1 MPVFDTRIIHYTNQS
16 YKEITMYLEKIKKE
30 VMEMMEKK
38 YNSPP
43 KPPQNVTDEDIEK
56 KGFMRASHA
65 AAVRKCCGEYGLRV
79 SFREAGKDTIDR
91 IKAGNPCKGHSI
103 ANKTVKYAA
112 GSGWNYEAPHGDIN
126 ELIRF
131 RGLAGFSYPL
141 SRTLAGVWALDGEG
155 TEEKIPL
162 DALTALKDQR
172 RCFTGDY
179 DIYDLIKHNHRILAG
194 TSDER
199 DVLGLLNSAIFN
211 ADLARKVK
219 AEKGRRFHAAYSPI
233 RHGAQTSFMDYL
245 LDIGQ
250 TGDLRKFPDAKTVRL
265 SIEGKILTIAKHI
278 VLFED
283 NGTASILNSIA
294 RIYQYYKDHDLIEQM
309 PFYYFFNDLR
319 NIRENEERLNEF
331 AADMN
336 LILSGSIKDMK
347 AAAAI

>member
-1 MPVFDTRIIHYTNQS
+1 
-16 YKEITMYLEKIKKE
+16 MYLEKIKKE

-38 YNSPP
+38 YSSPP
-43 KPPQNVTDEDIEK
+43 KPPQNATDEDIEK

-65 AAVRKCCGEYGLRV
+65 AAVRKCCGEHGLFV

-91 IKAGNPCKGHSI
+91 IKAGNPCKGSSI
-103 ANKTVKYAA
+103 ANKTVKYVV
-112 GSGWNYEAPHGDIN
+112 GSGWNYEAPHGDVN

-141 SRTLAGVWALDGEG
+141 SRTLAGVWALSDEG

-162 DALTALKDQR
+162 DALNALKDQR

-179 DIYDLIKHNHRILAG
+179 DIHDLVKRNLRILAG
-194 TSDER
+194 TPDER
-199 DVLGLLNSAIFN
+199 DSIGLLNSAILD
-211 ADLARKVK
+211 ADLERKTK
-219 AEKGRRFHAAYSPI
+219 AEKGRGFHAAYSLV

-245 LDIGQ
+245 LGIGQ

-265 SIEGKILTIAKHI
+265 SVAGKILTIAKNI
-278 VLFED
+278 VMFED
-283 NGTASILNSIA
+283 NGRACILNSIA
-294 RIYQYYKDHDLIEQM
+294 RIYQYYKDHGLIEQI

-331 AADMN
+331 AADIN
-336 LILSGSIKDMK
+336 RILSGSIKEMN
-347 AAAAI
+347 AADTI